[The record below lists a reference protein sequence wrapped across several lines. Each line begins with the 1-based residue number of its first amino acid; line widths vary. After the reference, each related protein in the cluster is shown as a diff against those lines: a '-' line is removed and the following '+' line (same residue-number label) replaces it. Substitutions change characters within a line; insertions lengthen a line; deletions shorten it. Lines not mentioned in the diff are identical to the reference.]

1 MLERDLEAVV
11 DQPAIVFSS
20 YASVV
25 LSAVQAMAPDFV
37 ISFKNSRPEIQR
49 LIQAVKVIE
58 VDYEDFLQGKLPE
71 GLESL
76 LKMKLNK
83 WIVFDAFVF
92 ATRRPVDL
100 PKILQFAER
109 YSVKTLLND
118 AFL

>member
-76 LKMKLNK
+76 LIMRLNK
-83 WIVFDAFVF
+83 WIVFDAFDS
-92 ATRRPVDL
+92 AHRLVDL